1 MCLSRFNN
9 RYNPDGFFDRSK
21 TPSRIYTRQVILF
34 IVPSALSLF
43 SLIPISISILITGY
57 KAGNPYNLMLIISM
71 VRLDLG
77 LVVSVPLAA
86 MTVHAGLVWK
96 RCR

>member
-9 RYNPDGFFDRSK
+9 RYRPDGFFNRLK
-21 TPSRIYTRQVILF
+21 TPSRIYTRRVILF

-43 SLIPISISILITGY
+43 SLISISISTLMTGC
-57 KAGNPYNLMLIISM
+57 KAENSYNLILIISM
-71 VRLDLG
+71 IRLDLSI
-77 LVVSVPLAA
+77 VVSIPLAA
-86 MTVHAGLVWK
+86 MTVYAGLVWK